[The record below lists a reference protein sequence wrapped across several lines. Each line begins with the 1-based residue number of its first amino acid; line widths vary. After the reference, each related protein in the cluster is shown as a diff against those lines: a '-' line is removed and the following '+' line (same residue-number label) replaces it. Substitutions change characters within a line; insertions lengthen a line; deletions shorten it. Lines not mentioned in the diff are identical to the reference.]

1 MIVGAQETSPA
12 KSIRTTLG
20 LCLIQRVSWRW
31 GWLVTLLW
39 LCSWMSLS
47 GSSAPSS
54 ETWWSFKPVTRPAL
68 PSGPRV
74 PPHPIDAWV
83 QATLEAKGIQANGP
97 ATPRER
103 VRRLYFDL
111 TGLPPE
117 PEVVRAFEAHP
128 TASAW
133 TNLVDRLLASPAYG
147 ERWARHW
154 LDVVRFAQSNGYER
168 DGEKKFAWRY
178 RDYVVDAFNADKPY
192 DQFVREQIDGDEL
205 AASMEVPGS
214 THALTKQSRDAIIA
228 SGFLRLGVLDDEPDD
243 LLQAEFD
250 ELDDIVSTTG
260 TAFLGLTLGCARCH
274 DHKFDPITQSDY
286 YSFVAFFRSLRT
298 AGKPASSLDTSSY
311 WPLVSQS
318 HLQAWN
324 QGQENR
330 VAELEKKMT
339 QADKATKRELQSRI
353 DAIHKE
359 EPPFEWALAG
369 RERHGLIPTVQVL
382 SRGNPRSPGATVS
395 PAVPAI
401 LGGQRV
407 EVNPIVGPISGSGR
421 RRALAEWIASPQNP
435 LTARVI
441 VNRVWHEHFGRGIVK
456 STTDFGKAGLPPTH
470 PELLDWMASEFMAN
484 GWSLKRLHRLI
495 LTSETWSRSSSTK
508 NNQGQAKDPANE
520 LLWRHALRRL
530 DAEALRDT
538 LLSVS
543 GLLNPKAGG
552 RGFFPYL
559 SGEALAGGS
568 RPGTDWE
575 VQDAREQSRRS
586 IYAYVRRT
594 TMSPMM
600 EAFDYNN
607 VTSPLGER
615 PVTTVAPQALMLMN
629 DAFMAEQAHGLADR
643 LTREIPGPKEGASG
657 SGRLLERRLIR
668 AFELAA
674 ARAPKDK
681 EIASLT
687 RFMRREQNRF
697 LTESEALHFRP
708 DVPDTLSI
716 PYLDALPAAKCL
728 VGPASGWSYHKGL
741 WPREYE
747 GNRNME
753 EGRGPFALWQATTV
767 SNLVWTVTWVPSPSC
782 DVASFLF
789 RTQPGKPEDLGY
801 EVALSLR
808 NETVSL
814 VQHTAT
820 GTRRLGEARVS
831 EALSERIP
839 MKVDVS
845 GPRVR
850 ISVGTPLRLVL
861 DIVDPEPLLS
871 AGSCGVRVWGAS
883 VTLDQA
889 RLSSSGSAMNWAPEQ
904 DQKAAERAA
913 LEAACLLVLN
923 LNELCYVD

>member
-1 MIVGAQETSPA
+1 MIG
-12 KSIRTTLG
+12 RTQDTMRAGSAWTASL
-20 LCLIQRVSWRW
+20 LRSSRNAVFRW
-31 GWLVTLLW
+31 GGMALLLW
-39 LCSWMSLS
+39 TCSWAGLIASN
-47 GSSAPSS
+47 APSS

-74 PPHPIDAWV
+74 PSHPVDAWIH
-83 QATLEAKGIQANGP
+83 ASLEAKGIQANGL

-111 TGLPPE
+111 IGLPPE
-117 PEVVRAFEAHP
+117 PEVVRAFEANP

-192 DQFVREQIDGDEL
+192 DQFVREQIAGDEW
-205 AASMEVPGS
+205 AASLEVTGS
-214 THALTKQSRDAIIA
+214 TNALPKASRDAIVA
-228 SGFLRLGVLDDEPDD
+228 TGFLRLGVLDDEPDD
-243 LLQAEFD
+243 KLQAEFD

-260 TAFLGLTLGCARCH
+260 AAFLGLTLGCARCH
-274 DHKFDPITQSDY
+274 DHKFDPLTQADY
-286 YSFVAFFRSLRT
+286 YSFVAFYRSLQT
-298 AGKPASSLDTSSY
+298 AGKPTFTLDSSSY
-311 WPLVSQS
+311 APLAPRSRIE
-318 HLQAWN
+318 AWKRH
-324 QGQENR
+324 QQDR
-330 VAELEKKMT
+330 VTELEQKLP
-339 QADKATKRELQSRI
+339 QADDATKRQLKARI
-353 DAIHKE
+353 ETIRKE
-359 EPPFEWALAG
+359 EPPFEWTLAG
-369 RERHGLIPTVQVL
+369 CERQDAVPPVQVL
-382 SRGNPRSPGATVS
+382 SRGNPRSPGAVVS
-395 PAVPAI
+395 PAVPEI
-401 LGGQRV
+401 LGGRPI
-407 EVNPIVGPISGSGR
+407 EVKPIDGPIPSSGR

-470 PELLDWMASEFMAN
+470 PQLLDWLASEFMAN

-495 LTSETWSRSSSTK
+495 LTSDTWSRSSSTL
-508 NNQGQAKDPANE
+508 NTQGQAKDPANE
-520 LLWRHALRRL
+520 LLWRHALRRM

-543 GLLNPKAGG
+543 GRLNPQAGG
-552 RGFFPYL
+552 RGFFPHL

-586 IYAYVRRT
+586 LYAYVRRT

-600 EAFDYNN
+600 EAFDYSN

-629 DAFMAEQAHGLADR
+629 DAFMTEQARGLAER
-643 LTREIPGPKEGASG
+643 LTREIPGGKGEASG
-657 SGRLLERRLIR
+657 DRRLLERRLAR

-674 ARAPKDK
+674 SRLPKPK

-687 RFMRREQNRF
+687 RFMSREQSRF
-697 LTESEALHFRP
+697 MAETDALHFRP

-716 PYLDALPAAKCL
+716 PYLDALPANKCL
-728 VGPASGWSYHKGL
+728 VGPSSGWSYHKGL
-741 WPREYE
+741 WPRQYE

-753 EGRGPFALWQATTV
+753 EGRGPFALWQGATV
-767 SNLVWTVTWVPSPSC
+767 SNFVWSGTWVPSPSC

-789 RTQPGKPEDLGY
+789 RVQPGTPEDLGY
-801 EVALSLR
+801 EIALSLR
-808 NETVSL
+808 NESVAFLRHSTN
-814 VQHTAT
+814 
-820 GTRRLGEARVS
+820 GTRRLAETRVS
-831 EALSERIP
+831 ETLSERVP
-839 MKVDVS
+839 MKIDAS
-845 GPRVR
+845 GARLRVWL
-850 ISVGTPLRLVL
+850 GAPLRLVI
-861 DIVDPEPLLS
+861 DSVDPDPLLAS
-871 AGSCGVRVWGAS
+871 GACGVRVWGAS
-883 VTLDQA
+883 VTLDHA
-889 RLSSSGSAMNWAPEQ
+889 RLTTSGSEWKWAPEL
-904 DQKAAERAA
+904 DRKAAERAA